1 MFRSRRSVGIATLV
15 GGALLVAALALS
27 SCSTSTGETSGP
39 AVPEQSDASSAD
51 PTQPEEQQGTPVS
64 EAECVDVNAEN
75 PTVQQL
81 YEGVVEIKAKYAVA
95 NGDDES
101 SVRQLNSYATQMET
115 EIGREQI
122 KRHEDILMKAPPGAY
137 AEYVRTY
144 CRLDIHPSARIERVT
159 PWGLA
164 ALSVAECMQLESVDE
179 NAKENLRVL
188 LEDKYPNA
196 FFSIPIVCPHV
207 SLP

>member
-1 MFRSRRSVGIATLV
+1 MFKSRRPVGIATLV
-15 GGALLVAALALS
+15 GGTLLAAALALS
-27 SCSTSTGETSGP
+27 SCSTTTGEASGP

-51 PTQPEEQQGTPVS
+51 PTQLEEQQGTPVS
-64 EAECVDVNAEN
+64 EDECVDVNAEN

-101 SVRQLNSYATQMET
+101 TARQLNSYSTKMDT
-115 EIGREQI
+115 EIGREQV
-122 KRHEDILMKAPPGAY
+122 KRHEDILKKVPPGAY
-137 AEYVRTY
+137 AKYVRAY

-164 ALSVAECMQLESVDE
+164 ALSVAECLQLESADE
-179 NAKENLRVL
+179 NTKENLRVA
-188 LEDKYPNA
+188 LEDKHPNV
-196 FFSIPIVCPHV
+196 FFSIPIMCPHV